1 MKSLYINTTGNKLSL
16 AFKNGDKF
24 NVFESDGQKSQTEE
38 IFTQIKAILNGIL
51 VKDLDLVV
59 CLGGPG
65 SFTGIRLGLSVV
77 KGFNIAVNVPVVVID
92 NFVATVYSMDESI
105 LPDRFQILIPAG
117 VNDVYSAIMERNGI
131 EVEAPKII
139 KKDLVSREIETFS
152 DVVLNPQRILERVEA
167 NVDLKNFVQPAI
179 EPTYVK
185 PHYAKVKCAK

>member
-16 AFKNGDKF
+16 AFKNGDEF
-24 NVFESDGQKSQTEE
+24 NVFESDRQKSQTEE
-38 IFTQIKAILNGIL
+38 IFTQIKAILNGVL

-92 NFVATVYSMDESI
+92 NFVATVYSMDKNI
-105 LPDRFQILIPAG
+105 LPEKFQILIPAG

-152 DVVLNPQRILERVEA
+152 DIVLNPQRILEWVEA

>member
-1 MKSLYINTTGNKLSL
+1 
-16 AFKNGDKF
+16 
-24 NVFESDGQKSQTEE
+24 
-38 IFTQIKAILNGIL
+38 
-51 VKDLDLVV
+51 
-59 CLGGPG
+59 
-65 SFTGIRLGLSVV
+65 
-77 KGFNIAVNVPVVVID
+77 
-92 NFVATVYSMDESI
+92 MDESI

>member
-38 IFTQIKAILNGIL
+38 IFTQIKAILNGVL

-92 NFVATVYSMDESI
+92 NFVATVYSIDESI

-139 KKDLVSREIETFS
+139 KKDLVSRKIETFS

-167 NVDLKNFVQPAI
+167 SVDLKNFVQPAI
-179 EPTYVK
+179 GPTYVK

>member
-38 IFTQIKAILNGIL
+38 IFTQIKAILNGVL

-77 KGFNIAVNVPVVVID
+77 KGFNIAVSVPVVVID
-92 NFVATVYSMDESI
+92 NFMATVYSMDESI

-117 VNDVYSAIMERNGI
+117 VNDVYSAIMGRDSV
-131 EVEAPKII
+131 EVEPPKII

-152 DVVLNPQRILERVEA
+152 DVALNPQRILERVEA
-167 NVDLKNFVQPAI
+167 SIDLKNFVQPAI

>member
-38 IFTQIKAILNGIL
+38 IFTQIKSILGGL
-51 VKDLDLVV
+51 SVKDLDLVV

-77 KGFNIAVNVPVVVID
+77 KGFNIAVAVPVVVID
-92 NFVATVYSMDESI
+92 NFVATVYSMDKNI
-105 LPDRFQILIPAG
+105 LPEKFQILISAG
-117 VNDVYSAIMERNGI
+117 INDVYSAIMGVTGVEI
-131 EVEAPKII
+131 EAPKII
-139 KKDLVSREIETFS
+139 KKDLVNKEIETFS
-152 DVVLNPQRILERVEA
+152 DVVLNPQRILERVEVS
-167 NVDLKNFVQPAI
+167 VDLKNFVQPAI

>member
-38 IFTQIKAILNGIL
+38 IFTQIKAILNGVL

-77 KGFNIAVNVPVVVID
+77 KGFNIAVSVPVVVID

-117 VNDVYSAIMERNGI
+117 VNDVYSAIMGRDGVEI
-131 EVEAPKII
+131 EPPKII

-152 DVVLNPQRILERVEA
+152 DVALNPQRILERVEA